1 MASMGRAGAAAA
13 LYRIAYS
20 GLMVLLVGASTMG
33 GSLAQ
38 AAQDLRMGEG
48 VLFAE
53 PPSGF
58 GSLKPKAAPYRSGPM
73 LSRAVPTNQWYSS
86 VMYERW
92 SDVLHA
98 HPLSFRASQAGLEVS
113 LPVRKRVP
121 VEGKQLEIQYP
132 HEPALTIGA
141 SAFTPDDAR
150 LHDAGDWHITIR
162 MASGSRH
169 LDATVLHGGV
179 YAYFSLSDGA
189 ARIRLADDARLLAQ
203 SPTSSRDAPLLI
215 RVEHRGRH
223 WAVFAPPGSRIG
235 SGSEREV
242 TIDLPDANRVLSV
255 AALPDVEPATLERF
269 TRHAFAFIEAT
280 EVSWAFD
287 ESSGKLRTEYKLRT
301 QAKSGA
307 ESVPLIA
314 LYPHQV
320 QHLADRKADGAAFES
335 IRGPMP
341 LLDTTSFQ
349 TEMQWRGILPAWP
362 MLGGD
367 EERDRVRSLL
377 NGDVRRAPSMF
388 GRMGQGT
395 YWTGKTLAA
404 IAHLM
409 TIAAEAGETEAAR
422 SLETLV
428 RRRFS
433 QWFTGAGPRFV
444 LDRSI
449 GSVLGYPEEFGS
461 VAAMNDHHFHYGY
474 WIMAAVQLARRDSA
488 WAAPGAAGAMVSQ
501 LIADIATTQRGRSD
515 FPFLRNFDPYAG
527 HSWAGGDGI
536 YFGHGNNQESSSEA
550 VNAWAALVLWGEL
563 TGDRALRDLGV
574 YLYLHETV
582 AVLQY
587 WLDVDGVLLDKS
599 FDKPL
604 ASMVFG
610 GKYAYSTWWTEEP
623 RQIQGINLLPITPAS
638 TYLALPRAYM
648 DRFFSGLDRA
658 RRSYDSR
665 GQSDGTPADVWQD
678 VFASF
683 LALTDPAAGMKA
695 WNSRGSVE
703 LGETRTRTFHWLS
716 TLRAAGAI
724 DRTVTADSALY
735 SVFMRETGE
744 RTYVVYQPAGKSAR
758 TVRFSDGTELRA
770 EPGRLTHAVRAAQS
784 PAGRPSA
791 QAVGRGSSGGER
803 PQ

>member
-1 MASMGRAGAAAA
+1 MDRVCQPAYRLARCRLMGVAVAA
-13 LYRIAYS
+13 LLGFA
-20 GLMVLLVGASTMG
+20 GLSEAV
-33 GSLAQ
+33 LAQ
-38 AAQDLRMGEG
+38 PAQDLRVGEG

-58 GSLKPKAAPYRSGPM
+58 GSIRPKPATYRSGAM
-73 LSRAVPTNQWYSS
+73 LARAVPTNQWYSS

-121 VEGKQLEIQYP
+121 VEGKQPEIQYP

-141 SAFTPDDAR
+141 SAFTPEDAR
-150 LHDAGDWHITIR
+150 LHDAGDWHIQIR
-162 MASGSRH
+162 MAAGAQH
-169 LDATVLHGGV
+169 LDATLLHGGV

-189 ARIRLADDARLLAQ
+189 ARIRLAADARLLSSGHAQ
-203 SPTSSRDAPLLI
+203 SAASALVI
-215 RVEHRGRH
+215 RFEQRGRQ
-223 WAVFAPPGSRIG
+223 WAVFAPAGSTVAGIAG
-235 SGSEREV
+235 QDLTV
-242 TIDLPDANRVLSV
+242 QLPDDRRVLSV
-255 AALPDVEPATLERF
+255 AALPDADPATLERF
-269 TRHAFAFIEAT
+269 TRHAFAFVEST
-280 EVSWAFD
+280 QVSWQFD
-287 ESSGKLRTEYKLRT
+287 EASGKLLTRYALKTR
-301 QAKSGA
+301 AVSGS
-307 ESVPLIA
+307 ETVPLIS
-314 LYPHQV
+314 LYPHQNR
-320 QHLADRKADGAAFES
+320 HLSGGRIDAPGFDA

-341 LLDTTSFQ
+341 LLAASSFS

-362 MLGGD
+362 VLGGT
-367 EERDRVRSLL
+367 EERDRIRSLL
-377 NGDVRRAPSMF
+377 SGDVRRAPTMF

-404 IAHLM
+404 LAHLM
-409 TIAAEAGETEAAR
+409 AIAAEAGEDEAAR
-422 SLETLV
+422 TLETLV

-433 QWFTGAGPRFV
+433 QWFTGTGPRFV
-444 LDRSI
+444 LDRST

-474 WIMAAVQLARRDSA
+474 WLMAAVQLARRDAA
-488 WAAPGAAGAMVSQ
+488 WALPAASGGMVGR
-501 LIADIATTQRGRSD
+501 LIADIATAERGRAD

-574 YLYLHETV
+574 YLYLHEAA

-587 WLDVDGVLLDKS
+587 WLDVEGTLLDTG

-638 TYLALPRAYM
+638 TYLALPRPYM
-648 DRFFSGLDRA
+648 DRYFSGLERA
-658 RRSYDSR
+658 RKSYDAR
-665 GQSDGTPADVWQD
+665 GQSDGTPADIWQD

-683 LALTDPAAGMKA
+683 LALADPAAGMKA

-716 TLRAAGAI
+716 TLQAAGRV
-724 DRTVTADSALY
+724 DRTVTADAALY
-735 SVFMRETGE
+735 TVFVRENGD
-744 RTYVVYQPAGKSAR
+744 RTYVGYQPPGRGAR
-758 TVRFSDGTELRA
+758 TIRFSDGMTLQA
-770 EPGRLTHAVRAAQS
+770 EPGRLSHAVRAS
-784 PAGRPSA
+784 GAGASA
-791 QAVGRGSSGGER
+791 R
-803 PQ
+803 

>member
-48 VLFAE
+48 ILFAE

>member
-1 MASMGRAGAAAA
+1 MGVAVVVLTGAA
-13 LYRIAYS
+13 S
-20 GLMVLLVGASTMG
+20 GVA
-33 GSLAQ
+33 
-38 AAQDLRMGEG
+38 AAQTQDVRVGEG

-58 GSLKPKAAPYRSGPM
+58 GSVRPKPATYRSGAM
-73 LSRAVPTNQWYSS
+73 LSRAAPTNQWYSS

-98 HPLSFRASQAGLEVS
+98 HPLSFRASQSGLEVG
-113 LPVRKRVP
+113 LPVRRLVP
-121 VEGKQLEIQYP
+121 VEGKQPEIQYP
-132 HEPALTIGA
+132 HEPAVTVGA
-141 SAFTPDDAR
+141 SAFTPEDAR
-150 LHDAGDWHITIR
+150 LHDAGDWHIQVR
-162 MASGSRH
+162 MAAGAQH
-169 LDATVLHGGV
+169 LDATILHGGV
-179 YAYFSLSDGA
+179 YAYFSLSDGP
-189 ARIRLADDARLLAQ
+189 ARIRLAADAK
-203 SPTSSRDAPLLI
+203 PLPVVQAGSALVL
-215 RVEHRGRH
+215 RFEHRGRQ
-223 WAVFAPPGSRIG
+223 WAVFAPPGSALAG
-235 SGSEREV
+235 TSGQEL
-242 TIDLPDANRVLSV
+242 TLDLPADRRVLSV
-255 AALPDVEPATLERF
+255 AALPDADPATLDRF

-280 EVSWAFD
+280 QVSWQFD
-287 ESSGKLRTEYKLRT
+287 ESSGGLLTRYTMKTR
-301 QAKSGA
+301 AVSGS
-307 ESVPLIA
+307 ESVPLVS
-314 LYPHQV
+314 LYPHQSR
-320 QHLADRKADGAAFES
+320 HLSGARADTVNFDS

-341 LLDTTSFQ
+341 LLAASSFV
-349 TEMQWRGILPAWP
+349 TAMQWRGILPAWP

-367 EERDRVRSLL
+367 EERERVRSLL
-377 NGDVRRAPSMF
+377 SGDVRRAPAMF
-388 GRMGQGT
+388 GRMGQGS

-409 TIAAEAGETEAAR
+409 TIAAEAGEDDAAR
-422 SLETLV
+422 TLETLV

-444 LDRSI
+444 FDRST

-474 WIMAAVQLARRDSA
+474 WIMAAVQLARRDAA
-488 WAAPGAAGAMVSQ
+488 WAAPGAAGGMVGR
-501 LIADIATTQRGRSD
+501 LIADIATAERGRAD

-563 TGDRALRDLGV
+563 TGDRSLRDLGI
-574 YLYLHETV
+574 YLYLHETE

-587 WLDVDGVLLDKS
+587 WLDVEGTLLDKG

-648 DRFFSGLDRA
+648 DRFFSGLERS

-683 LALTDPAAGMKA
+683 LALTDPAAGVKV

-716 TLRAAGAI
+716 TLQAAGRI
-724 DRTVTADSALY
+724 DRTVTANAALY
-735 SVFMRETGE
+735 TVFVRDNGE
-744 RTYVVYQPAGKSAR
+744 RTYVGYQPPGQGAR
-758 TVRFSDGTELRA
+758 TIRFSDGMELRVD
-770 EPGRLTHAVRAAQS
+770 PGRLSHAVRA
-784 PAGRPSA
+784 
-791 QAVGRGSSGGER
+791 SGGAGGR
-803 PQ
+803 